1 MTTRNIISKI
11 IIVRYN
17 ANIYPFFPPEK
28 DFFSRRREQ
37 MTVQHVVKYLL

>member
-1 MTTRNIISKI
+1 MTTHNIVSKI

-28 DFFSRRREQ
+28 DLVSQRREQ
-37 MTVQHVVKYLL
+37 MRVQHVVKYLL